1 MSADKMDKTQE
12 GAAEEVAPEAVE
24 DAVPEAVEPEMKDSE
39 AGKDAEPAAERDQTD
54 DIAAEGD
61 AAEAG
66 ADVADDAGATAEGDA
81 TEADA
86 DAPDDAKGA
95 DAPNIFEA
103 ITAEVTEL
111 RDKYA
116 RLQAEW
122 DNFRKRTAAER
133 KSERDRAAESLVT
146 DLLPVLDDLERAINH
161 ARESGEGGTLT
172 DGVEAIQ
179 SKFLQILGK
188 HKVEQL
194 SAQGEAFDAT
204 RHQAVGVEEDDSV
217 PEETV
222 VRVYQQG
229 YTMGDRV
236 IRPAM
241 VVTSTGGP
249 ERKTEEPEEA

>member
-1 MSADKMDKTQE
+1 MGADKVDKTQE
-12 GAAEEVAPEAVE
+12 GVAEEVAPEAAESETRESKTVE
-24 DAVPEAVEPEMKDSE
+24 PDAVETEEA
-39 AGKDAEPAAERDQTD
+39 A
-54 DIAAEGD
+54 D
-61 AAEAG
+61 AAVDEDG
-66 ADVADDAGATAEGDA
+66 G
-81 TEADA
+81 
-86 DAPDDAKGA
+86 DAKGA
-95 DAPNIFEA
+95 AGDEAEDTEGAEAPNIFEA

-122 DNFRKRTAAER
+122 DNFRKRTATER

-194 SAQGEAFDAT
+194 PAQGEAFDAT
-204 RHQAVGVEEDDSV
+204 RHQAVGVEEDASV

-222 VRVYQQG
+222 VKVYQQG
-229 YTMGDRV
+229 YIMGDRV

-249 ERKTEEPEEA
+249 ERRDEEPEEA

>member
-1 MSADKMDKTQE
+1 MSADKVDKTQE

-24 DAVPEAVEPEMKDSE
+24 SETQKTKAAEPDAVETEEAADAAVDEDDGDVKETAGDE
-39 AGKDAEPAAERDQTD
+39 AEEADE
-54 DIAAEGD
+54 AEG
-61 AAEAG
+61 AES
-66 ADVADDAGATAEGDA
+66 AE
-81 TEADA
+81 
-86 DAPDDAKGA
+86 
-95 DAPNIFEA
+95 APNIFEA

-146 DLLPVLDDLERAINH
+146 DLLPVLDDLERAIDH

-194 SAQGEAFDAT
+194 LAQGEAFDAT
-204 RHQAVGVEEDDSV
+204 RHQAVGVEEDASV

-222 VRVYQQG
+222 VKVYQQG
-229 YTMGDRV
+229 YIMGDRV

-249 ERKTEEPEEA
+249 ERRDEEPEEA

>member
-1 MSADKMDKTQE
+1 MGADKVDKTQE
-12 GAAEEVAPEAVE
+12 GVAEEVAPEAAESETRESKTVE
-24 DAVPEAVEPEMKDSE
+24 PDAVETEEA
-39 AGKDAEPAAERDQTD
+39 A
-54 DIAAEGD
+54 D
-61 AAEAG
+61 AAVDEDG
-66 ADVADDAGATAEGDA
+66 G
-81 TEADA
+81 
-86 DAPDDAKGA
+86 DAKGA
-95 DAPNIFEA
+95 AGDEAEDTEGAEAPNIFEA

-194 SAQGEAFDAT
+194 LAQGEAFDAT
-204 RHQAVGVEEDDSV
+204 RHQAVGVEEDASV

-222 VRVYQQG
+222 VKVYQQG
-229 YTMGDRV
+229 YIMGDRV

-249 ERKTEEPEEA
+249 ERRDEEPEEA

>member
-1 MSADKMDKTQE
+1 MGADNVDKTQE
-12 GAAEEVAPEAVE
+12 GAAEKVAPEAVE
-24 DAVPEAVEPEMKDSE
+24 SETEKTEAVKAAKAAQDVEADKAPE
-39 AGKDAEPAAERDQTD
+39 Q
-54 DIAAEGD
+54 D
-61 AAEAG
+61 AA
-66 ADVADDAGATAEGDA
+66 
-81 TEADA
+81 A
-86 DAPDDAKGA
+86 DAPADEDAGQADDVAEDA
-95 DAPNIFEA
+95 DESDGPNIFEA

-133 KSERDRAAESLVT
+133 KSERDRAAEGLVT

-179 SKFLQILGK
+179 NKFLQILGK

-194 SAQGEAFDAT
+194 RAQGEAFDAT
-204 RHQAVGVEEDDSV
+204 RHQAVGVEEDASV

-222 VRVYQQG
+222 VKVYQQG

-249 ERKTEEPEEA
+249 ERKAEEPEEA